1 MHASQTNNKRARK
14 GPMKLLSPIS
24 IGSMRLKNRIVM
36 SPMTTNYAND
46 DQTPSKRLQDYL
58 VERARGGVGLITVEV
73 CSVDTRQ
80 KYQPYSMNLGD
91 DCFIEGHRRLTDA
104 LHEHGAKAQPQITHP
119 GPESLIPLYHGEMA
133 VGPSYSTGACHGM
146 PVRELAVVELDSI
159 VESYAQAARRA
170 REAGYDGIELHAA
183 HGYMLLGSFL
193 SPLKNKRTDEYGC
206 DTPENRTRLLVR
218 VLKRIG
224 EVAGEDFPI
233 TLRISGFE
241 RTPGGRDACDTAAI
255 APLLVAAGVDAFHI
269 SGGVSDPMVAQ
280 MICGMEYRDGY
291 NVPAA
296 EAVKRV
302 VDVPVMVVGRFLD
315 PELGEQVLQE
325 ERADMIVMARAMLA
339 DPQLPNKLAN
349 GQLAQLRR
357 CISCQ
362 NCIDSMFLWPMEQRM
377 ACAVNAASGRE
388 GELSYTPATHRKHIV
403 VVGAGPAGL
412 EAARVAAE
420 RGHRVTLLE
429 KRRRLGG
436 LLVLA
441 SAVHKDNG
449 RLLKFL
455 TSEVKRLPV
464 TIRLGQAAD
473 LALVQSLNPDDVVIA
488 TGSQLQYPD
497 LPGLDGSNAI
507 TAGMLREL
515 VNGEPELSG
524 AGFRPWLK
532 QLVQW
537 TGPAID
543 RHLTPERL
551 RRAAD
556 MWLPVGK
563 TVVVLGADLAAIEV
577 AEFLARRGRHV
588 VILEAGAMIAP
599 DIGPKRRLEHE
610 KRLEEHG
617 VSINTGV
624 TVEGIN
630 LHGVQIAIANGVSRQ
645 VNADTVIVA
654 GKPVA
659 DTSLAE
665 QLQAAGISS
674 HCVGD
679 ATGWGLIVKAI
690 YDGNR
695 VAQAL

>member
-1 MHASQTNNKRARK
+1 
-14 GPMKLLSPIS
+14 MKLLSPIS

-36 SPMTTNYAND
+36 SPMTTNYANE
-46 DQTPSKRLQDYL
+46 DQTPSQRLQDYL

-91 DCFIEGHRRLTDA
+91 DRFIEVHQRLTDA
-104 LHEHGAKAQPQITHP
+104 IHEHGAKAQPQITHP

-133 VGPSYSTGACHGM
+133 AGPSHGTGACHGM
-146 PVRELAVVELDSI
+146 PVRELAVAELDAI
-159 VESYAQAARRA
+159 VESYAQASRRA
-170 REAGYDGIELHAA
+170 REAGYDGMELHAA

-193 SPLKNKRTDEYGC
+193 SPIKNHRTDEYGC

-218 VLKRIG
+218 VLKRIR
-224 EVAGEDFPI
+224 EVAGADFPI
-233 TLRISGFE
+233 TLRVSGFE
-241 RTPGGRDACDTAAI
+241 RSPGGRDAADTAAI
-255 APLLVAAGVDAFHI
+255 APLLVEAGVDAFHI

-315 PELGEQVLQE
+315 PELGEQILQE

-339 DPQLPNKLAN
+339 DPHLPNKLAS
-349 GQLAQLRR
+349 GRVKELRR

-362 NCIDSMFLWPMEQRM
+362 NCIDSMFLWPTEQKM

-388 GELSYTPATHRKHIV
+388 TELNFAPAENRKHVLVI
-403 VVGAGPAGL
+403 GAGPAGL

-420 RGHRVTLLE
+420 RGHRVTLVE

-441 SAVHKDNG
+441 SAVHSDNG
-449 RLLKFL
+449 RLLTFL
-455 TSEVKRLPV
+455 SNEVKRLPV
-464 TIRLGQAAD
+464 DIRLGETAD
-473 LALVQSLNPDDVVIA
+473 LALVRALNPDEVVVA
-488 TGSQLQYPD
+488 TGSQLHYPE
-497 LPGLDGSNAI
+497 LPGLDGGNVI

-524 AGFRPWLK
+524 QGFKPWLR
-532 QLVQW
+532 QLVKW

-543 RHLTPERL
+543 RYLTPALL

-556 MWLPVGK
+556 VWLPVGK
-563 TVVVLGADLAAIEV
+563 HVVILGADLAAIEV
-577 AEFLARRGRHV
+577 AEFLAKRGRHV
-588 VILEAGAMIAP
+588 VILEAGSIISP

-610 KRLEEHG
+610 KRLEQHG

-624 TVEGIN
+624 TVEAIN
-630 LHGVQIAIANGVSRQ
+630 RNGAQISIAGGASRQ

-654 GKPVA
+654 GEPVA
-659 DTSLAE
+659 DTSFAE
-665 QLQAAGISS
+665 QLKEAGFNSYS
-674 HCVGD
+674 VGD

-690 YDGNR
+690 YDGNQ
-695 VAQAL
+695 VAHGF